1 MNAGFALELQR
12 ELGLTDTAMAR
23 ALKITRQ
30 TWRNWRTGRSFPPF
44 AAQSLVIL
52 SELRR
57 IDSDNDSLPELVRVK
72 PPCNDNAATA

>member
-30 TWRNWRTGRSFPPF
+30 TWRNWRTGKSFPPF
-44 AAQSLVIL
+44 AAQSLVIM

-57 IDSDNDSLPELVRVK
+57 VDAANDNLPELIRVR
-72 PPCNDNAATA
+72 PAANDNRPA